1 MMRTLVTAI
10 ITAFNEE
17 DNVGRCIDSLLNQ
30 DFDDMEILVVDD
42 GSSDKTPDIVE
53 SYVQS

>member
-1 MMRTLVTAI
+1 MRTLVTAI